1 MGYQVSAARSFKKH
15 FTRKPLLQ
23 IYTDKIKPSGAIGLD
38 RTRPAQ
44 LDARLNEELD
54 LIIRKVHQ
62 GNYRFTAY
70 KEKLI
75 LKGATS
81 QPRQISIPTA
91 RDRIVLRALCDCLAE
106 VYPSAKL
113 SLPQEVINDLRV
125 GVASGKYAE
134 YAKIDLK
141 NFYPSIPHS
150 LIRTTIWKKVRKRE
164 LRSLIEAAIT
174 TPTVPES
181 KGKKDTPDSTI
192 GVPQGLAISNLL
204 AEIAL
209 QNIDSVFKAHTGIW
223 YKRYVDDI
231 LILAPEGQAKAV
243 ADELIAALKKLGL
256 NPHDFGPGSKSKVA
270 PLTEPFSFL
279 GYQVEG
285 GEIIIRHESILRFES
300 SIAKIFTAYR
310 HRVATA
316 NSPKDLQRARAYC
329 EWKVNLRI
337 TGCYFGYKRRGW
349 ASYFSQI
356 TSTTQLR
363 SVNHTI
369 RKLTQ
374 RFALEGHI
382 QTKSLIKTFYELR
395 RGSAGSHT
403 YIPNLDDRDIGQKRA
418 LLAIWIGDEA
428 WQLPDHHVERLFV
441 IKVTKAIREL
451 EEDIAHAS

>member
-1 MGYQVSAARSFKKH
+1 MGKQMSAARSFKKY
-15 FTRKPLLQ
+15 FSRASLRR

-44 LDARLNEELD
+44 LDARLDEELD
-54 LIIRKVHQ
+54 LIIRKVFL
-62 GNYRFTAY
+62 GSYRFTGY

-75 LKGATS
+75 LKGASS

-91 RDRIVLRALCDCLAE
+91 RDRIVLRALCECLAE
-106 VYPSAKL
+106 VYPLAKL
-113 SLPQEVINDLRV
+113 SLPQEVINDLK
-125 GVASGKYAE
+125 AEITSGKYSE

-150 LIRTTIWKKVRKRE
+150 LIKTTIWKKVRKPE

-209 QNIDSVFKAHTGIW
+209 QNIDAVFRAHSGIW

-231 LILAPEGQAKAV
+231 LILAPAGQAKTV
-243 ADELIAALKKLGL
+243 ANELIAALKNIGL
-256 NPHDFGPGSKSKVA
+256 TPHDFGPDSKSKVA

-285 GEIIIRHESILRFES
+285 GQIIIRHESILRFES

-310 HRVATA
+310 HKIETA
-316 NSPKDLQRARAYC
+316 KSPEDLQRARAYC

-374 RFALEGHI
+374 RFSLEGHI
-382 QTKSLIKTFYELR
+382 RTKSLIKTFYELK
-395 RGSAGSHT
+395 RGSAGSQR
-403 YIPNLDDRDIGQKRA
+403 YIPNLDDRDINQKRA

-428 WQLPDHHVERLFV
+428 FWLSDHHVERLFL
-441 IKVTKAIREL
+441 IKVTKAVQEL
-451 EEDIAHAS
+451 EEDIAPAS

>member
-1 MGYQVSAARSFKKH
+1 MGYEVNAARSFKKH
-15 FTRKPLLQ
+15 FARRPLLQ

-44 LDARLNEELD
+44 LDTRLNEELD

-113 SLPQEVINDLRV
+113 SLPQEVINDLRA

-181 KGKKDTPDSTI
+181 KGKKDTTDSTI

-209 QNIDSVFKAHTGIW
+209 QNIDSVFKAHAGIW

-231 LILAPEGQAKAV
+231 LILAPEGQAEAV

-310 HRVATA
+310 HRIATA
-316 NSPKDLQRARAYC
+316 HSPKDLQRARAYC

-363 SVNHTI
+363 SVNQTI

-395 RGSAGSHT
+395 RGGASSHT

>member
-1 MGYQVSAARSFKKH
+1 MNAARSFKKY
-15 FTRKPLLQ
+15 FARKHLLQ
-23 IYTDKIKPSGAIGLD
+23 IYTNKIKLSGAIGLD
-38 RTRPAQ
+38 RIKP
-44 LDARLNEELD
+44 ARLDTRLGEELD

-62 GNYRFTAY
+62 GTYRFTAY

-75 LKGATS
+75 LKGVTS
-81 QPRQISIPTA
+81 LPRQISIPTA

-113 SLPQEVINDLRV
+113 PLPQEVINDLKA
-125 GVASGKYAE
+125 GVKSEKYAE
-134 YAKIDLK
+134 YATIDLK

-150 LIRTTIWKKVRKRE
+150 LVRATIWKKVRKRE

-174 TPTVPES
+174 TPTVPEP
-181 KGKKDTPDSTI
+181 KGKKDTPDSTF

-209 QNIDSVFKAHTGIW
+209 QDIDSTFKTRPSIW

-231 LILAPEGQAKAV
+231 IILAPEGQVKTV
-243 ADELIAALKKLGL
+243 ADELITALKKLGL
-256 NPHDFGPGSKSKVA
+256 NPHDFGPDSKSKVA

-279 GYQVEG
+279 GYRVEG
-285 GEIIIRHESILRFES
+285 GEIIIRNESILRFES
-300 SIAKIFTAYR
+300 SIAKTFTAYR

-316 NSPKDLQRARAYC
+316 RSKEDLERARAYC
-329 EWKVNLRI
+329 EWKLNLRI
-337 TGCYFGYKRRGW
+337 TGCYFDNKRRGW

-356 TSTTQLR
+356 TSTRQLR

-382 QTKSLIKTFYELR
+382 KTKSLIKTFYELR
-395 RGSAGSHT
+395 RGSAGSHN
-403 YIPNLDDRDIGQKRA
+403 YIPNLDDLDIDQKRA
-418 LLAIWIGDEA
+418 LLAVWIGDEA
-428 WQLPDHHVERLFV
+428 KKRSDQHVERLFL
-441 IKVTKAIREL
+441 IKVTKAIKEL
-451 EEDIAHAS
+451 EEDIAHTS